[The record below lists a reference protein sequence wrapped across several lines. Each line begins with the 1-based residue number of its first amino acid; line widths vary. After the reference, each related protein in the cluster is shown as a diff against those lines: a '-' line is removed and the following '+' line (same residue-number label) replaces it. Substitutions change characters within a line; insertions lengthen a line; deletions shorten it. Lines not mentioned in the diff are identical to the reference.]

1 LNPDRHSS
9 RYEVKH
15 DTFIVKRRPVSQ
27 DMFVLIS
34 DGESAMIGNSSNNT
48 DIGRRPMSRQG
59 MGQMNSGESIA
70 GGISLGGA

>member
-1 LNPDRHSS
+1 
-9 RYEVKH
+9 
-15 DTFIVKRRPVSQ
+15 VSQ

>member
-1 LNPDRHSS
+1 
-9 RYEVKH
+9 
-15 DTFIVKRRPVSQ
+15 VSQ

-48 DIGRRPMSRQG
+48 DIGRRPMSRQA